1 MTIRIVKKD
10 SQKTANWSG
19 GTATELFIYP
29 PDASYERKEFLFR
42 ISTALCTQEE
52 STFTILPGTRRIL
65 MPLDGNLRL
74 QHAVRPPVD
83 LAPGMCDAFSGEET
97 TRSCGSCRDFNL
109 MLRGAAQGSMCY
121 YRLRAGER
129 ILVPAPAGAQ
139 LPADA
144 ASAGQQPTI
153 PGQVSA
159 FSVPEPVFTGLYL
172 WKGEVVLKD
181 TADASR
187 PLSMQAGDFALLS
200 YGADAA
206 DHYNFSCSVCITA
219 EMDAV
224 LAATYIWGI

>member
-19 GTATELFIYP
+19 GTTTELFIYP
-29 PDASYERKEFLFR
+29 PDTSYERKEFLFR

-74 QHAVRPPVD
+74 QHGSQPPVD
-83 LAPGMCDAFSGEET
+83 LVPGMCNAFSGEET

-121 YRLRAGER
+121 YRLRTGER
-129 ILVPAPAGAQ
+129 MRVCAPPGAQ

-172 WKGEVVLKD
+172 WKGAAALEAAGGAPRNLQMK
-181 TADASR
+181 
-187 PLSMQAGDFALLS
+187 AGDFALLS
-200 YGADAA
+200 YETDAA
-206 DHYNFSCSVCITA
+206 DTSSCSVCVTA
-219 EMDAV
+219 EMDTV
-224 LAATYIWGI
+224 LAAAFVWEI

>member
-19 GTATELFIYP
+19 GTTTELFIYP
-29 PDASYERKEFLFR
+29 PDTSYERKEFLFR

-74 QHAVRPPVD
+74 QHAGRPPVD
-83 LAPGMCDAFSGEET
+83 LAPGMCDAFSGEEI

-109 MLRGAAQGSMCY
+109 MLRGAALGSMCY

-129 ILVPAPAGAQ
+129 ILVPASAGAQ

-172 WKGEVVLKD
+172 WKGAAVLE
-181 TADASR
+181 TAGGAPR
-187 PLSMQAGDFALLS
+187 NLQMKAGDFALLS
-200 YGADAA
+200 YETDTADTS
-206 DHYNFSCSVCITA
+206 SCSVCVTA
-219 EMDAV
+219 AADAV
-224 LAATYIWGI
+224 LAAAFVWEI